1 MQILSAVSH
10 FASKKSG
17 EAMPEGVTELDAD
30 AIDLVKGEEGRLGK
44 GAQGYVVAGLLRA
57 NGKIIKVA
65 IKSVDLSDPSA
76 TKGIF
81 REMTALASLRHHH
94 VVHIIGGYPI
104 ESPSGTTMR
113 VVL

>member
-1 MQILSAVSH
+1 
-10 FASKKSG
+10 
-17 EAMPEGVTELDAD
+17 MPKGVTELDAD

-81 REMTALASLRHHH
+81 REMTMLANLRHPH
-94 VVHIIGGYPI
+94 VVHILGGFRTK
-104 ESPSGTTMR
+104 SPSGPTMR
-113 VVL
+113 VVSGKK